1 MTLSPSVRSAQK
13 KLKKPPYPGV
23 VGAAFWSLAE
33 LRMRSW
39 DRALVD
45 LEETQKKM
53 MRLVAAANGPSDY
66 GRKHGI
72 DRTYSYEQWKR
83 NVPLAD
89 YDSYFPYIERM
100 MLGEHDV
107 LVKGGV
113 TYFGNS
119 SGSSTGGRSKF
130 LPITLQ
136 QIELTK
142 KASADAA
149 QRYVVAHR
157 DLAFT
162 SGYQIAILPP
172 PNFKHQGP
180 VIVSNNPAI
189 MSVHIPKIAQPLQLP
204 RGPIKLEADINTK
217 LEKIAAEYFDY
228 DICGIAGTTCWFSLL
243 FDKVLAEAKKRGL
256 PGNTVQEV
264 WPNLRVGFGGGV
276 AAGPYID
283 VIRERIGNP
292 NFRLVDTYNATEG
305 GLYACTDF
313 TGEPGMRMIPD
324 RGVFFEFV
332 KLEEYG
338 TTDSPR
344 RYALH
349 EVEQNQ
355 NYVLY
360 VSTVS
365 GLSAY
370 RLGDIVRFP
379 TLWPHRMEFAGRLS
393 GCLSTTQELTTH
405 VEIQEAFEYA
415 LKKFPRTTRDYTCG
429 ADVGVN
435 GTAKSRYN
443 LFAEFED
450 DVPDFPVDAFAE
462 AFDEGLSKVNRVY
475 REHRIGDAAI
485 LRARFTPMPKGTI
498 QRFMGEGALNNVQ
511 AKFPRILSDAQ
522 KDRLRQL
529 IENPGSVS
537 AGS

>member
-1 MTLSPSVRSAQK
+1 MTLSANVRSAQK

-39 DRALVD
+39 DRALVH
-45 LEETQKKM
+45 LEETQREM
-53 MRLVAAANGPSDY
+53 MRLVAAANGPSEY
-66 GRKHGI
+66 GRKHGL

-189 MSVHIPKIAQPLQLP
+189 MSVHMPLIAQPLQLP
-204 RGPIKLEADINTK
+204 RGPIKLEPDINTK

-276 AAGPYID
+276 AAGPYIG

-332 KLEEYG
+332 KLEDYG

-435 GTAKSRYN
+435 GTAKSQYN

-450 DVPDFPVDAFAE
+450 DVPDFPVEAFAE
-462 AFDEGLSKVNRVY
+462 AFDEGLCKINRVY
-475 REHRIGDAAI
+475 REHRVNDAAI

-529 IENPGSVS
+529 IGS
-537 AGS
+537 